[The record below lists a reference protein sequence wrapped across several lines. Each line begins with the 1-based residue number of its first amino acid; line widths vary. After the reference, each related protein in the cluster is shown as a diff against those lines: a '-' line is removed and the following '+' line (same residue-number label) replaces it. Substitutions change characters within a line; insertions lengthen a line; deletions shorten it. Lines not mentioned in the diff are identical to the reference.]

1 MPEVQSKLSTEIN
14 FSEVKLFIWSYIKII
29 GFSFIFPVWVATFFN
44 EGIALW
50 KIISWAQSD
59 IMFWKIKPYFTFT
72 LIVFFIPLVYLVWF
86 YYLTIRKVLRKAHKE
101 FFSAWTK
108 ELSNYIAQ
116 LTIQQYAVN
125 QEGKRKIDLNRV
137 YMWMNKKISLLPKWL
152 QWVTKRLFDQLP
164 LLELVNAYHFKDL
177 IEGNEEKIASDI
189 NKKIEEVQLSIID
202 SIVPR
207 WTLFIIPFNI
217 ILLIFY
223 ISF

>member
-1 MPEVQSKLSTEIN
+1 MSEVQSKLSSEIKLL
-14 FSEVKLFIWSYIKII
+14 EVKQFIWSYIKII

-72 LIVFFIPLVYLVWF
+72 LIVFFIPLVYLIWF

-101 FFSAWTK
+101 FLREWTR
-108 ELSNYIAQ
+108 ELSNYIAK
-116 LTIQQYAVN
+116 LTIQQYAIN
-125 QEGKRKIDLNRV
+125 KEGERKIDLDRIFL
-137 YMWMNKKISLLPKWL
+137 WMNEKISLLPKWL

-164 LLELVNAYHFKDL
+164 LLELVNAYDFKDL

-189 NKKIEEVQLSIID
+189 NQKIDKVQQSIID

-207 WTLFIIPFNI
+207 WTLFIIPLNI
-217 ILLIFY
+217 LLLIFY
-223 ISF
+223 IPY